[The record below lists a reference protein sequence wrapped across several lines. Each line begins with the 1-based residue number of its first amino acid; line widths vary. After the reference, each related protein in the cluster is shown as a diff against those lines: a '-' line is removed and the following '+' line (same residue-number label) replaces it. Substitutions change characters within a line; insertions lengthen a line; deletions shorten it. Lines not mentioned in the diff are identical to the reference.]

1 MRISKLHKNLFS
13 DMNEKIHR
21 MATEKQEPVI
31 ANQQSA
37 SLHRNTPMKA
47 LIDLNENS
55 LPIKSLKRSHFY
67 WR

>member
-21 MATEKQEPVI
+21 MATEKQ
-31 ANQQSA
+31 ANYSNQQSA
-37 SLHRNTPMKA
+37 SLHGSEPMKT

-55 LPIKSLKRSHFY
+55 LQIKPLKRSHFY